1 MVALKNRPSIGR
13 AFGPAGPS
21 QSRDDAGRR
30 LRRDA
35 LPENT
40 SYADTGCDIHP
51 SCLTCPLVRCRYD
64 DPGGARKIFSEERDR
79 AIIQLS
85 RDGRLTVDGLARR
98 FGVSRRTV
106 FRVLARARNR
116 NPSPPG
122 PSFGPAQDRLSHPS
136 AALRAGWAEKANTLF
151 PLLGQGLPLGTARDA
166 RENRSHR

>member
-1 MVALKNRPSIGR
+1 MVTLKEGPSLGR
-13 AFGPAGPS
+13 AFSPLAAASGDSPAGPS
-21 QSRDDAGRR
+21 QSRDAAGRR

-85 RDGRLTVDGLARR
+85 RDGVLSVEGLARR

-116 NPSPPG
+116 KPSPPG
-122 PSFGPAQDRLSHPS
+122 PLSHPS
-136 AALRAGWAEKANTLF
+136 AALRAGWGEKGNTLF
-151 PLLGQGLPLGTARDA
+151 SSSGKGCP
-166 RENRSHR
+166 